1 MIVPIIEVKK
11 PIVVANVRCSR
22 VATDF
27 FPYPKNDPQTN
38 LCFVSDFIDKGVP
51 PDQKVYVTEPI
62 CT

>member
-11 PIVVANVRCSR
+11 PIVVANIRCSMF
-22 VATDF
+22 VTDF
-27 FPYPKNDPQTN
+27 LPYQKNDLQNN
-38 LCFVSDFIDKGVP
+38 LCFVLDFIDKGIP